1 MKKTALALSGILLL
15 AVPVRAA
22 DSPATAPVVQVHPVA
37 WHIHTGHSEITL
49 FGSLHMLPANM
60 EWLTP
65 DVLHSINR
73 ADVFVF
79 EVPTD
84 DISRTTLNAMLD
96 TRGALPAGQ
105 SLRAQLPAES
115 QADFDAVMAA
125 EHLSATVTDREKP
138 WLASLQL
145 TLADTMN
152 RKYYPDAGVDYVV
165 MSWANSHNRQVRYLE
180 TVNEQL
186 AMLVPEQSEG
196 DQLNEFETT
205 LKRVQQEERDLD
217 PLIDAWGKGDV
228 AKLHSMI
235 ERDFEGHPDTEKRL
249 ITDRNQE
256 WTAKIEKMAGEWR
269 NFFIVVG
276 AAHLTGP
283 EGVPALLRKD
293 GFEVEGP

>member
-1 MKKTALALSGILLL
+1 MNRKILAALFAPLLFL
-15 AVPVRAA
+15 PAPAGAVE
-22 DSPATAPVVQVHPVA
+22 DVVQAHPVA
-37 WHIHTGHSEITL
+37 WHVHTGHSEITL
-49 FGSLHMLPANM
+49 LGSLHMLPANM

-65 DVLHSINR
+65 DVLHSINH
-73 ADVFVF
+73 AEVFVF

-84 DISRTTLNAMLD
+84 NVSRTTLNSLLD
-96 TRGALPAGQ
+96 SRGALPAGQ
-105 SLRAQLPAES
+105 SLRAQLPPES
-115 QADFDAVMAA
+115 QSDFDSAIAA

-180 TVNEQL
+180 TVNDQL
-186 AMLVPEQSEG
+186 AMLVPAQSEG

-205 LKRVQQEERDLD
+205 LKQVQQDERELD
-217 PLIDAWGKGDV
+217 PLVDAWSNGDV
-228 AKLHSMI
+228 ARLNSMI
-235 ERDFEGHPDTEKRL
+235 ERDFDGHPDTKKRL

-276 AAHLTGP
+276 AAHLAGP
-283 EGVPALLRKD
+283 DGVPALLRKD
-293 GFEVEGP
+293 GFQVDGP